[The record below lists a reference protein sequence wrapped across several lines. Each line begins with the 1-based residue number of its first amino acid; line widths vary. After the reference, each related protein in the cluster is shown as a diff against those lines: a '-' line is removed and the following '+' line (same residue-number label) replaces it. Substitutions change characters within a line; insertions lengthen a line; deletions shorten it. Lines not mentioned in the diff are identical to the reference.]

1 MKIENLNV
9 TGKKLQIME
18 YFNKLINNSAELYYN
33 TPGNTLGNTTLVIHG
48 DVVNSV
54 PLHLDER
61 VITAYEHS
69 IYEQISNIEK
79 TGVVKLITGNN
90 KIIEYQICI
99 EE

>member
-9 TGKKLQIME
+9 TGKKLEIME

-33 TPGNTLGNTTLVIHG
+33 TPGNTLSNTTLVIHG

-61 VITAYEHS
+61 VITAYE
-69 IYEQISNIEK
+69 QISNIEK

-90 KIIEYQICI
+90 KMIEYQICI